1 MIRNACIALATV
13 ALLAGPIPQAGAQY
27 RGGPIYGGPFVGGGP
42 SLFVGP
48 YAPPYSSIPLGGSG
62 YIPPYFNGTP
72 YPNGNGG
79 NVTVPV
85 GVPMPYYYPYYAVT
99 NTYQTPKPAKP
110 IDWDSAKGLTPPGGP
125 AEGSRS
131 EPAPAQVPDL
141 PLMSGRAYFTVTV
154 PADAKV
160 MVNDAETKNTG
171 IARRF
176 HTPATLEAGKSYEY
190 TFRAQWMENG
200 QPVTRDRTV
209 QFKAGNDLAIDF
221 TEASAR

>member
-1 MIRNACIALATV
+1 MIRNAFIALAAV
-13 ALLAGPIPQAGAQY
+13 SLLAGPLPRAAAQY

-42 SLFVGP
+42 SMFVGP
-48 YAPPYSSIPLGGSG
+48 YAPQYSSIPLGGSG

-72 YPNGNGG
+72 YPYGNGG

-85 GVPMPYYYPYYAVT
+85 GVPMPYYYPMT
-99 NTYQTPKPAKP
+99 NVVYPTPKPRKP
-110 IDWDSAKGLTPPGGP
+110 DDGMTTQQPAVPGGP

-131 EPAPAQVPDL
+131 EPGTAQVPDL
-141 PLMSGRAYFTVTV
+141 PLMAGRAHFTVTV
-154 PADAKV
+154 PVDAKL

-171 IARRF
+171 TARRF

-190 TFRAQWMENG
+190 TFRAQWLENG

-209 QFKAGNDLAIDF
+209 QFKAGNDLALDF
-221 TEASAR
+221 TQTPAR